1 MIVKDMMPKQISWT
15 INLCLVALSQV
26 CHNRQSIER
35 CVMWCRGIRGAT
47 VLAANTRE
55 EVLQA
60 TRELLEGMV
69 KSNGVEKEDVACV
82 LFTTTA
88 DINAEFPALA
98 ARQMGWNDVALLCSQ
113 EVEVP
118 ESLSRCVRILMLHN
132 TTKKSDEIVHVY
144 LRGAEVLRQTPG
156 MEAKT

>member
-1 MIVKDMMPKQISWT
+1 M
-15 INLCLVALSQV
+15 
-26 CHNRQSIER
+26 
-35 CVMWCRGIRGAT
+35 
-47 VLAANTRE
+47 AANTRE
-55 EVLQA
+55 EILQA

-132 TTKKSDEIVHVY
+132 TTKKSNEIVHVY
-144 LRGAEVLRQTPG
+144 LRGAEVLRQPPG